1 MKGSYREIERAR
13 ECLRG
18 GLDVLLQISEEYER
32 MKNCTNC
39 DHTEVC
45 YIVKK
50 RKEGKQNDYSPC
62 EYWKIGGAK

>member
-1 MKGSYREIERAR
+1 MSNENM
-13 ECLRG
+13 
-18 GLDVLLQISEEYER
+18 ISEKTFETLLKLVEEYDR

-39 DHTEVC
+39 DHNEVC

-62 EYWKIGGAK
+62 EYWKIGGVN